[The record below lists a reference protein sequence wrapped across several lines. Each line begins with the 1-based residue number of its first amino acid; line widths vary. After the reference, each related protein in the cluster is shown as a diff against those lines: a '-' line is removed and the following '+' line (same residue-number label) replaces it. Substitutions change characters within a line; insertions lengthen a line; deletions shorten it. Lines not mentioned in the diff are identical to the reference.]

1 MSGLT
6 TVNIIGLAGLRTAQS
21 GMTAT
26 SNNVAGAAVEGFHRR
41 EVHPMITSPTS
52 DPLLQGGSV
61 VVDSVVRSFSA
72 LITQQ
77 YLTNNSKLKQA
88 ENLTS
93 SSAIVDKM
101 VLDEAEGLT
110 KVLNGFFT
118 AASDLS
124 ADPASATA
132 RTAFATSS
140 RETADRIRNL
150 AETIDETRKQAYLE
164 MERVVGVANEKALAL
179 SRVNQLIQSSQAF
192 GKPLPA
198 PDLLDERDR
207 IAAEI
212 AGLVGADV
220 RISDKGEGMIR
231 FGGLSFVDGTQAFQ
245 IEVMRDT
252 SGKPTGVLRVTQSQ
266 LKDSIVFGS
275 AKGGTDALGEFGGLS
290 RYVEGASDWLGR
302 LDRLVVGDPDKG
314 IAGLMTATSPAQG
327 NSWVDK
333 RGEPVESMFEVSPS
347 DIPGEKALSV
357 RSTMESGLSIPWAS
371 ESDESE
377 PPHESIGIQIV
388 AQRTAVLQS
397 WSDWVTSVSSDI
409 SDWRAEE
416 ASYGAVDTALNEKR
430 QQIAGVD
437 LDEEAT
443 NLLRFQQLYQASS
456 SVMQAAMK
464 MFDVLI
470 GATTSR

>member
-26 SNNVAGAAVEGFHRR
+26 ANNVSGAAVEGFHRR
-41 EVHPMITSPTS
+41 EVHPMIVSPTS
-52 DPLLQGGSV
+52 EPLLQGGSV
-61 VVDSVVRSFSA
+61 MVDSVVRSFSA
-72 LITQQ
+72 LVQQQ
-77 YLTNNSKLKQA
+77 YLSNNSKLKQA
-88 ENLTS
+88 EKMAS

-101 VLDEAEGLT
+101 VLDEADGLT

-132 RTAFATSS
+132 RTALATSS

-164 MERVVGVANEKALAL
+164 MERIAGVANEKSAALA
-179 SRVNQLIQSSQAF
+179 RVNQLIQSSQAF

-220 RISDKGEGMIR
+220 RISEKGEAHVR
-231 FGGLSFVDGTQAFQ
+231 FGGLSIVEGTQAFQ
-245 IEVMRDT
+245 VRVMRD
-252 SGKPTGVLRVTQSQ
+252 SAGLPTGTLSVYQSQ
-266 LKDSIVFGS
+266 LKGTTVFGS
-275 AKGGTDALGEFGGLS
+275 VKGGDGALGEFGGLT
-290 RYVEGASDWLGR
+290 RYVEGASGWLKR
-302 LDRLVVGDPDKG
+302 LDKVAIDL
-314 IAGLMTATSPAQG
+314 ISATSPDPETSDSCLDRVGESADAMFY
-327 NSWVDK
+327 VD
-333 RGEPVESMFEVSPS
+333 ESQ
-347 DIPGEKALSV
+347 IPGEKALSL
-357 RSTMESGLSIPWAS
+357 RSLMESGLNVPW
-371 ESDESE
+371 ESSADESA
-377 PPHESIGIQIV
+377 PPHESIGIKIV
-388 AQRTAVLQS
+388 GQRTTTLQS

-416 ASYGAVDTALNEKR
+416 ASFGAVDTALNEKR

-456 SVMQAAMK
+456 SVMQASMK

-470 GATTSR
+470 GATSSR